1 MGVPRSL
8 QREVARPAGVN
19 RYDLV
24 APADRSCRI
33 GRQDSSFC
41 GDRAPRAGARPVA
54 ARRLRYAIVWPVRP
68 LLRNSSLQRSGPPQL
83 SSHGDARRGGIP
95 IALHRCVQDDAAVP
109 VIGRPL
115 AAADADRGGTATHC
129 PYCALQ
135 CGMRLG
141 PALSVTGDPGFP
153 VNKGQL
159 CIKGFTAAGALGH
172 RERLTTP
179 LVRGASGELEP
190 ATWEEALGRVAS
202 NLQRT
207 RARFGAG
214 AVGVFGSAALANGLL
229 RVLVR
234 ERLFDAAF
242 IEERT
247 EGFARVRAS
256 LAGYWPDL
264 VERITGVPEAQLVQA
279 ARMLGCARSPMV
291 LTGRGPEQQA
301 QGVGNTLAFINI
313 ALALGKKGRPFTG
326 YGCLTGQGNGQGGR
340 EHGQK
345 ADQLPGY
352 RRIDDPAARAHV
364 ASVWGVD
371 PDELHGPGVSATEL
385 LSGPDGPTAMLV
397 FVSKPVRSG

>member
-1 MGVPRSL
+1 MGVPRGL

-41 GDRAPRAGARPVA
+41 GDRAPRAGTRPVA

-83 SSHGDARRGGIP
+83 SSRGDARRGGIP
-95 IALHRCVQDDAAVP
+95 IALHRRVHDDAAVP
-109 VIGRPL
+109 VIGRPF

-190 ATWEEALGRVAS
+190 ATWEEALGRVAF

-207 RARFGAG
+207 RAHFGAG
-214 AVGVFGSAALANGLL
+214 AVGVFGSGALTNEKTYLL
-229 RVLVR
+229 
-234 ERLFDAAF
+234 
-242 IEERT
+242 
-247 EGFARVRAS
+247 GKFARVALGTANIDYNGRSCMCWCAS
-256 LAGYWPDL
+256 DSSTPPSSRSRQKASRRSGPAWPA
-264 VERITGVPEAQLVQA
+264 TGRTWSSASPACPRRSSSRRRGCWGARA
-279 ARMLGCARSPMV
+279 ARWCS
-291 LTGRGPEQQA
+291 
-301 QGVGNTLAFINI
+301 
-313 ALALGKKGRPFTG
+313 
-326 YGCLTGQGNGQGGR
+326 
-340 EHGQK
+340 
-345 ADQLPGY
+345 
-352 RRIDDPAARAHV
+352 PAA
-364 ASVWGVD
+364 
-371 PDELHGPGVSATEL
+371 GPS
-385 LSGPDGPTAMLV
+385 S
-397 FVSKPVRSG
+397 R